1 LILSEEDK
9 KLMDKMAGVIVSRR
23 LTAIA
28 IFFLESSRPLSFVG
42 SQFLIFMQPFIQSIF
57 NVQDYDRITKLME
70 DRNNVELFI
79 QTIEDVESKRN
90 KSVKNKRVS

>member
-1 LILSEEDK
+1 MILSEEDK